1 MLPLLH
7 QSISLLWE
15 AGTASPE
22 LCQKLVEACISAS
35 AFSNVNSKR
44 SFLQVAENI
53 QATLLR
59 GKPDARVKARR
70 MALSSLYPNEIDPP
84 PESIT
89 ELMPLFD
96 RQSNRSNAHYG
107 QIVLMLAQRMIH
119 DFVEPSLVCTT
130 IRQFHPR
137 NKGSPS
143 YQEEQV
149 MTEGQFVIAK
159 SYMIWGQFD
168 ISEQYFHSILKT
180 AQSLGFRIIKRV
192 IPHHCQVL
200 CERGRVEEAIAILRT
215 ELTDSTLAKSTKD
228 KLTLTMANAL
238 LMKSLHTADNIALKE
253 ADILF
258 ETLLHRLPAW
268 PSTLGKANLFAIK
281 AGQAM
286 TYYQHGLCLHTA
298 LEKWEA
304 ARQAASDAWPEPG
317 YSQMMAL
324 YAQSEIAFRLG
335 LEDAQALLDRAV
347 SLFRRVGR
355 RQYYFLGHGS
365 SWLDAIGAREEG
377 GGRVRMV
384 RALQQP
390 GR

>member
-15 AGTASPE
+15 AGTASPV
-22 LCQKLVEACISAS
+22 LCQKLVETCISAS

-53 QATLLR
+53 QATLLQ

-70 MALSSLYPNEIDPP
+70 MALSRLYPDEIDPP
-84 PESIT
+84 LESIT

-96 RQSNRSNAHYG
+96 RQTNRSNAHYG
-107 QIVLMLAQRMIH
+107 QIVVMLAQRMLH
-119 DFVEPSLVCTT
+119 DFVEPRIIQST
-130 IRQFHPR
+130 IDQFCPR
-137 NKGSPS
+137 TEGSPS

-149 MTEGQFVIAK
+149 MTEGQFIVAK
-159 SYMIWGQFD
+159 SYMVWGQFD
-168 ISEQYFHSILKT
+168 ISEQCFQRVLNT
-180 AQSLGFRIIKRV
+180 AQSRGFRLIKRAV
-192 IPHHCQVL
+192 PHYCQVL
-200 CERGRVEEAIAILRT
+200 CERGRVEAAVAILRT

-238 LMKSLHTADNIALKE
+238 LMKSLHTVDTMALKE

-286 TYYQHGLCLHTA
+286 IYYQHGSCLRTA
-298 LEKWEA
+298 FDKWEA
-304 ARQAASDAWPEPG
+304 ARQAAVDAWPEPG
-317 YSQMMAL
+317 YSQMIAI

-335 LEDAQALLDRAV
+335 LGDAQSLLDRAI

-365 SWLDAIGAREEG
+365 SWLDAIGAREEE

-384 RALQQP
+384 LTDVV
-390 GR
+390 